1 MSETKLTAVGAASPH
16 RARTAAQVTLVVHE
30 GATENPTTRVIEL
43 ADGASITMGRAK
55 TCEVQIDSDQVSRT
69 HATFVRNGQVV
80 EVTDAGS
87 RNGTWVNGE
96 VISGARRVVSGDE
109 VQVGSATVFVSITSH
124 VAQRTRFESTRYLD
138 ERLAAE
144 VDRGLH
150 YQRRM
155 GLALIR
161 LDGANEILDSV
172 TDAIAAALRP
182 MDVIAEYAPSVLA
195 VILPE
200 LDAAATEHAV
210 RSLVTMEGAPISGLE
225 IAVGV
230 AGFPEH
236 STSAAGLIARARA
249 ALESVKRGDETV
261 VAMPPDDQAPVL
273 ADVVVGDPQM
283 VRVYELVRLVASH
296 PITVLISGETGVGK
310 EVIAAAIHAASA
322 RKRGPLVR
330 VNCASL
336 PESLLESALFG
347 HERGAFTGAERK
359 KVGYFEAAHGG
370 TLFLDEIGE
379 MTPALQAKL
388 LRVLEHRTIIRVGGV
403 DEIEIDVRVVCAT
416 HRDLQEEVKQN
427 TFRSDLYF
435 RVTGFTIL
443 VPPLRQRI
451 AEIEPLARIF
461 LQQSAATLQ
470 RLAPSIAP
478 EALDA
483 LKRYDW
489 PGNVRELRN
498 AIERAMVLH
507 TGGVIHLED
516 LPDALRETRIT
527 TIEANLGGHRDIR
540 DHIAAMERDAIATAL
555 EITRGNQTEAAKQ
568 LGISRRTL
576 IYRMEKHGL
585 KPPPGRRT
593 SES

>member
-1 MSETKLTAVGAASPH
+1 
-16 RARTAAQVTLVVHE
+16 
-30 GATENPTTRVIEL
+30 
-43 ADGASITMGRAK
+43 
-55 TCEVQIDSDQVSRT
+55 
-69 HATFVRNGQVV
+69 
-80 EVTDAGS
+80 
-87 RNGTWVNGE
+87 
-96 VISGARRVVSGDE
+96 
-109 VQVGSATVFVSITSH
+109 
-124 VAQRTRFESTRYLD
+124 
-138 ERLAAE
+138 
-144 VDRGLH
+144 
-150 YQRRM
+150 
-155 GLALIR
+155 
-161 LDGANEILDSV
+161 
-172 TDAIAAALRP
+172 
-182 MDVIAEYAPSVLA
+182 
-195 VILPE
+195 
-200 LDAAATEHAV
+200 
-210 RSLVTMEGAPISGLE
+210 
-225 IAVGV
+225 
-230 AGFPEH
+230 
-236 STSAAGLIARARA
+236 
-249 ALESVKRGDETV
+249 
-261 VAMPPDDQAPVL
+261 
-273 ADVVVGDPQM
+273 M

-516 LPDALRETRIT
+516 LPVLREVQDDGGVPP
-527 TIEANLGGHRDIR
+527 AAAAGGAGGHLAGVVERLQGNLPQHLLAAPHAEEKTAVDEAHPAPV
-540 DHIAAMERDAIATAL
+540 DHHPVLLPGGEV
-555 EITRGNQTEAAKQ
+555 
-568 LGISRRTL
+568 
-576 IYRMEKHGL
+576 HGQRHGDHD
-585 KPPPGRRT
+585 GRRDGPLPDAREGLQPRRDGHARQHQQNDQQREAEAPPALHKLLARAHRAP
-593 SES
+593 SIAGVGGR